1 MAHAGCPMG
10 WDGMGWGELHSFAA
24 CKARIDAGA
33 CTSSPTGTLD
43 GDRMPSSPPRR
54 LAVYHRTGSTARQL
68 GLQPR
73 HTISRL
79 CSTPTCLGDQN
90 RVPGPARGLTGYLC
104 NRPEGVQP
112 ASGSSHPTGSLSDPL
127 APVLRDQVPAMDR
140 VTQVDAAFPLVG
152 NNTPDSSPLRR
163 ACWSAK
169 RHWGP
174 ICFPLPRSR
183 PSGACLGLCARQE
196 FPYRPSS
203 P

>member
-1 MAHAGCPMG
+1 MQDAR
-10 WDGMGWGELHSFAA
+10 WDGMAWDGVSCTPSRH
-24 CKARIDAGA
+24 ARQGSMQAHARRVQLG
-33 CTSSPTGTLD
+33 
-43 GDRMPSSPPRR
+43 PSTATECPPRR
-54 LAVYHRTGSTARQL
+54 LAASLCITGPARQRANSVCSRDTL
-68 GLQPR
+68 SRDYVVPR
-73 HTISRL
+73 HAWA
-79 CSTPTCLGDQN
+79 DQN